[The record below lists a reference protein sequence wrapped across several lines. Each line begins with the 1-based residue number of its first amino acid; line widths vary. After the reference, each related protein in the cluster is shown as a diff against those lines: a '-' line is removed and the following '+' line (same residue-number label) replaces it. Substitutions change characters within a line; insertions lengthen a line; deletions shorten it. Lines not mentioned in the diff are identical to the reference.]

1 MSSRQ
6 RFPKTLL
13 DRTRAGHR
21 IVQRIAS
28 SANVHRGDI
37 DAVASLLTECVAREL
52 GIERVSVWLFDDDLS
67 AVCCRDLYLLEEN
80 RHQHGELLDRAV
92 YEREFE
98 HLHTERYLAVDDPYQ
113 DPRTRD
119 QALGYLAPNRITAIL
134 DAVVRIGEEMIG
146 CVCLERTSP
155 AAPWSEDDILLA
167 TQLGDQI
174 ALVASMAR
182 QRRIAEE
189 LRLREAEL
197 EVLNLE
203 LEQRVEE
210 RTRSLD
216 RTRSALLDAEKMAA
230 LGRMVAAVAHE
241 MNTPIGNALLIAST
255 LAEQIREARSRLEA
269 GTLGRRYLT
278 EHFESRVREAALIEH
293 SLVRAAGL
301 VRNFKDLSLDQTAL
315 VRRCYDLRSTVE
327 QTLSVLAPRLR
338 RACVQVELDIP
349 EALELDGFP
358 GPMEQIIDNLTLNSI
373 VHGFEGRGSGHIRIL
388 ARREGDAI
396 RIEHQDDGIGIPAEL
411 RSRIFEPF
419 FTTRLGT
426 GGSGIG
432 LAVVYQAATR
442 LFGGQVEVD
451 EAPGGGA
458 RFTLRL
464 PLRAPDAI
472 DQNR

>member
-6 RFPKTLL
+6 RFPKALL

-21 IVQRIAS
+21 IVHRIAS
-28 SANVHRGDI
+28 NAGVHQGDI
-37 DAVASLLTECVAREL
+37 DAVAALLTECVAREL
-52 GIERVSVWLFDDDLS
+52 GIGRVSVWLFDDDLS
-67 AVCCRDLYLLEEN
+67 AVRCRDLYLLEAN
-80 RHQHGELLDRAV
+80 RHQRGEVLDRAV
-92 YEREFE
+92 YEREFK

-113 DPRTRD
+113 DPRTQD

-155 AAPWSEDDILLA
+155 GPPWSEDDILLA
-167 TQLGDQI
+167 TQLGDQM

-182 QRRIAEE
+182 QRRIAEA

-230 LGRMVAAVAHE
+230 LGRMVAGVAHE

-269 GTLGRRYLT
+269 GTLGRRYLA
-278 EHFESRVREAALIEH
+278 EHFESRAREAALIEH
-293 SLVRAAGL
+293 SLVRAAEL
-301 VRNFKDLSLDQTAL
+301 VRNFKDLSLDQTTL
-315 VRRCYDLRSTVE
+315 VRRRYDLRGTVE

-373 VHGFEGRGSGHIRIL
+373 VHGFESRGSGRIRIL

-442 LFGGQVEVD
+442 LFGGRIDVD